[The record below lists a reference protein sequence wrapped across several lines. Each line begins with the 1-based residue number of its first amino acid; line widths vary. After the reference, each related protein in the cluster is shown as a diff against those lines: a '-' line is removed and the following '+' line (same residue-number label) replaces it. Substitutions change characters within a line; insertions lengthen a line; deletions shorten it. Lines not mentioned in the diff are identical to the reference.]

1 MGKSS
6 PAVDRAVR
14 IELLRAR
21 AALEREALVANV
33 SHAAGQLTPAAA
45 LRGLMPGL
53 MGATRSSGA
62 ASGLAM
68 QAWRLWRQYPMLGS
82 TLSALALGGSR
93 KSRLVKAIVGSVV
106 AWKAFQMWRDS
117 QSDDASSN

>member
-33 SHAAGQLTPAAA
+33 SRAAGQLTPAAA

-68 QAWRLWRQYPMLGS
+68 QVWRLWR
-82 TLSALALGGSR
+82 
-93 KSRLVKAIVGSVV
+93 
-106 AWKAFQMWRDS
+106 
-117 QSDDASSN
+117 